1 MIPILFTGGTISM
14 RHDVGAGGAVPKL
27 SGEMILAATSGI
39 RAVADIEPEDWGAFP
54 GPHMTPE
61 QQWALRARVVELLA
75 RPDVRGVVLTHGTD
89 TLEETAYLMAR
100 SVPAGKAVVF
110 TGAMRSGS
118 DLGWDGPANLID
130 AVRVAASPDAGAYGT
145 LLVIGARVFAGVD
158 VTKTHTHM
166 LDAFESPELG
176 PVGVVDDGDVIFRR
190 SLPGPPRTISP
201 DSLATP
207 VDIVA
212 AYAGADS
219 RLLDASR
226 TSARGVV
233 VAALGRGNV
242 PPDMLGGIARCIADG
257 TPVVVASRAQ
267 RGRVG
272 PTYGYPG
279 AGRRLLEMGVILAGG
294 RRPQQ
299 ARVELML
306 GLGAGLAGA
315 GLIELFAG

>member
-14 RHDVGAGGAVPKL
+14 RHDAAAGGAVPKL

-39 RAVADIEPEDWGAFP
+39 RAVADIAPEDWGAFP
-54 GPHMTPE
+54 GPHMTPDR
-61 QQWALRARVVELLA
+61 QWELRGRVLELLA
-75 RPDVRGVVLTHGTD
+75 KPEVQGVVLTHGTD
-89 TLEETAYLMAR
+89 TLEETAYLFAR

-130 AVRVAASPDAGAYGT
+130 AVRVASAPDAGAYGT
-145 LLVIGARVFAGVD
+145 LLVIGARVFTGLD
-158 VTKTHTHM
+158 VQKTHTHM

-190 SLPGPPRTISP
+190 SLPGPPRTIAP
-201 DSLATP
+201 EALAQP

-212 AYAGADS
+212 AHAGADS

-226 TSARGVV
+226 ATARGVV
-233 VAALGRGNV
+233 ISALGRGNL
-242 PPDMLGGIARCIADG
+242 PPAMLDG
-257 TPVVVASRAQ
+257 VERWLAEDKPVVIASRAQ

-272 PTYGYPG
+272 ATYGYPG
-279 AGRRLLEMGVILAGG
+279 AGRRLLELGAILAGG
-294 RRPQQ
+294 RHPQQ
-299 ARVELML
+299 ARIDLML
-306 GLGAGLAGA
+306 GIGAGLSRD
-315 GLIELFAG
+315 GLTEIFAG